1 MGIDIGVVEGEVT
14 VARGGA
20 PPLLVACAGI
30 VAPAI
35 LSDVD
40 VDAVGRSRVDCWVS
54 AESADNMLGHLNN
67 TGGGHQERTR

>member
-1 MGIDIGVVEGEVT
+1 M
-14 VARGGA
+14 ARGGA
-20 PPLLVACAGI
+20 PPLLVACAGT

-54 AESADNMLGHLNN
+54 AESAGNVLGHLNN
-67 TGGGHQERTR
+67 DSGDHQERTR